1 MADMITMES
10 NYCRIVNESLSGQR
24 DVDENTLAAVA
35 VLAEKLER
43 LRKIDT
49 AFADVEFS
57 PYVDS
62 LVSQRRT
69 VTSVV

>member
-1 MADMITMES
+1 MAKMITMES
-10 NYCRIVNESLSGQR
+10 NYCRIVNESLSGER

-35 VLAEKLER
+35 VLSEKLER
-43 LRKIDT
+43 LRKIDPD
-49 AFADVEFS
+49 FSDVEFS
-57 PYVDS
+57 PYIDS